1 MERRKIGQEVQK
13 LRRWQQDQDLKH
25 LKEERQKEKAEEAAA
40 RERVLKQIA
49 EDR

>member
-1 MERRKIGQEVQK
+1 LGQEIQK

-25 LKEERQKEKAEEAAA
+25 LKEERKKEKAEEAAA

>member
-13 LRRWQQDQDLKH
+13 LRRWQQDQELKN
-25 LKEERQKEKAEEAAA
+25 LKEERQKAKAEEAAA

>member
-1 MERRKIGQEVQK
+1 MMQDVQTLRK
-13 LRRWQQDQDLKH
+13 WQQDQELKQ
-25 LKEERQKEKAEEAAA
+25 LVEERQKIKAEDAAA